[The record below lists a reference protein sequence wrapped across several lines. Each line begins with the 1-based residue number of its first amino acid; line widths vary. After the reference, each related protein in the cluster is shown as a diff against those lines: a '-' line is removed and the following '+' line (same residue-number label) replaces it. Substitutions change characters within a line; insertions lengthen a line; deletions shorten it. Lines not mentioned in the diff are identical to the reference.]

1 MLFKTAPRFWEKS
14 SFSQSPLRTLL
25 DRFISITLLPL
36 SWVYGLIIWIK
47 QLVLDCGLLQSLG
60 IHRAAPVPVII
71 VGNIRV
77 GGTGKTPLVIALA
90 TELLA
95 RGFKPAVISR
105 GYQPAG
111 GKRLTRPT
119 AVMGNSNPQEV
130 GDEPVLIAQRLANA
144 VPIWV
149 FHKRKACIDALMQ
162 SHPDINLILSDDGLQ
177 HAALLRWPAREGGR
191 DLEIVVEDE
200 RGIGNG
206 RLLPAGPL
214 RESAKRE
221 RDATITIGEPPPL
234 TSNPFASS
242 RELYLSPTIDSAYPL
257 HRPQESIAWTQLLSR
272 LIGLKVGAL
281 AAIGNPKKF
290 FDALSKLGVHLNQT
304 LSLPDHAPVRGEDLR
319 QLNVD
324 LILITEKDA
333 VKCAGIDDPRIWV
346 IPMRL
351 EIPSEFSNWVEE
363 VITRP
368 NPYRK

>member
-25 DRFISITLLPL
+25 DRLISIALLPL
-36 SWVYGLIIWIK
+36 AWIYCFIIWIK
-47 QLVLDCGLLQSLG
+47 QLILDSGLLQSLG
-60 IHRAAPVPVII
+60 IHRAVPVPVII
-71 VGNIRV
+71 VGNVRV

-119 AVMGNSNPQEV
+119 AVMSNSNPQEV
-130 GDEPVLIAQRLANA
+130 GDEPVLLAQRLGNA

-149 FHKRKACIDALMQ
+149 FHKRKACIDALLQ
-162 SHPDINLILSDDGLQ
+162 SHPEINVIVSDDGLQ
-177 HAALLRWPAREGGR
+177 HAALARWPAREGGR

-214 RESAKRE
+214 RESAQRE
-221 RDATITIGEPPPL
+221 RDATITIGESL
-234 TSNPFASS
+234 RSNDPFASS
-242 RELYLSPTIDSAYPL
+242 HALYLSPTIDNAYPL
-257 HRPQESIAWTQLLSR
+257 HRPQESIPWAQLLSR
-272 LIGLKVGAL
+272 LTGLKVGAL

-290 FDALSKLGVHLNQT
+290 FDAVGKLGIHIDQT
-304 LSLPDHAPVRGEDLR
+304 LSLLDHAPVRGEDLH
-319 QLNVD
+319 QMNVD
-324 LILITEKDA
+324 LILMTEKDA
-333 VKCAGIDDPRIWV
+333 VKCAGIDDSRIWV

-351 EIPSEFSNWVEE
+351 EIPADFSNWVEE

-368 NPYRK
+368 NPYLK

>member
-1 MLFKTAPRFWEKS
+1 MLFKTSPRFWEKS

-47 QLVLDCGLLQSLG
+47 QLVLDSGLLQSLG
-60 IHRAAPVPVII
+60 IHRAAPVPFII

-119 AVMGNSNPQEV
+119 AVMSNSNPQEV
-130 GDEPVLIAQRLANA
+130 GDEPVLLAQRLGNA

-149 FHKRKACIDALMQ
+149 FHRRKACIDALLQ
-162 SHPDINLILSDDGLQ
+162 SHPQINVIVSDDGLQ
-177 HAALLRWPAREGGR
+177 HAALVRWPAREGGR
-191 DLEIVVEDE
+191 DVEIVVEDD

-206 RLLPAGPL
+206 RLLPSGPL
-214 RESAKRE
+214 REGAKRE
-221 RDATITIGEPPPL
+221 RDATITIGESPR
-234 TSNPFASS
+234 SNHPFASS
-242 RELYLSPTIDSAYPL
+242 HELHLSPTINSAYPL
-257 HRPQESIAWTQLLSR
+257 HQPHQLISWPKLLGQ

-281 AAIGNPKKF
+281 AAIGSPKKF
-290 FDALSKLGVHLNQT
+290 FDALSKLGVHLDQT

-324 LILITEKDA
+324 FILITEKDA
-333 VKCAGIDDPRIWV
+333 VKCADIDDARIWV
-346 IPMRL
+346 IPMRI
-351 EIPSEFSNWVEE
+351 EIPADFSDWVDE

-368 NPYRK
+368 NPYHK

>member
-25 DRFISITLLPL
+25 DRLISIALLPL
-36 SWVYGLIIWIK
+36 SWIYGFIIWIK
-47 QLVLDCGLLQSLG
+47 QLVMDTGVMQALG
-60 IHRAAPVPVII
+60 IYRPAPVPVII

-90 TELLA
+90 TQLGA

-105 GYQPAG
+105 GYQPGRA
-111 GKRLTRPT
+111 KRLTQPT
-119 AVMGNSNPQEV
+119 AVRLDSNPQEV
-130 GDEPVLIAQRLANA
+130 GDEPVLLAQRLGND
-144 VPIWV
+144 VPVWV
-149 FHKRKACIDALMQ
+149 FHKRKTCIDALLQ
-162 SHPDINLILSDDGLQ
+162 SHPDINVILSDDGLQ
-177 HAALLRWPAREGGR
+177 HAALVRWPAREGGR
-191 DLEIVVEDE
+191 DLEILVEDE

-221 RDATITIGEPPPL
+221 CDATITIGESSL
-234 TSNPFASS
+234 ASDPFASA
-242 RELYLSPTIDSAYPL
+242 RELHLSPTIDSAYPL
-257 HRPQESIAWTQLLSR
+257 HRPQESIPWAQLLSR

-290 FDALSKLGVHLNQT
+290 FDAVGKLGIHIDQT
-304 LSLPDHAPVRGEDLR
+304 LSLPDHAPVRGEDLH
-319 QLNVD
+319 QMNVD
-324 LILITEKDA
+324 LILMTEKDA
-333 VKCAGIDDPRIWV
+333 VKCAGIDDSRIWV

-351 EIPSEFSNWVEE
+351 EIPADFSNWVEE

-368 NPYRK
+368 NPYLK

>member
-1 MLFKTAPRFWEKS
+1 MLFKTSPRFWEKS
-14 SFSQSPLRTLL
+14 SFSQSPIRAFT
-25 DRFISITLLPL
+25 DRLISIALLPF
-36 SWVYGLIIWIK
+36 SWIYGLIIWIK
-47 QLVLDCGLLQSLG
+47 QLVLDSSLLQSLG
-60 IHRAAPVPVII
+60 IHRAVPVPVII

-95 RGFKPAVISR
+95 RGFKPGVISR
-105 GYQPAG
+105 GYQPAS

-119 AVMGNSNPQEV
+119 AVMRNSNPQEV
-130 GDEPVLIAQRLANA
+130 GDEPVLLAQRLGNT

-149 FHKRKACIDALMQ
+149 FRKRKACIDDLLQ
-162 SHPDINLILSDDGLQ
+162 SHPEINVIVSDDGLQ
-177 HAALLRWPAREGGR
+177 HAALVSWPAREGGR

-221 RDATITIGEPPPL
+221 RDATIIIGDSL
-234 TSNPFASS
+234 SSNDPFASS
-242 RELYLSPTIDSAYPL
+242 HELHLSPTIDSAYPL
-257 HRPQESIAWTQLLSR
+257 HQPQESIPWAQLLSR

-290 FDALSKLGVHLNQT
+290 FDAVTKLGVHIDQT
-304 LSLPDHAPVRGEDLR
+304 LSLPDHAPVRREDLHR
-319 QLNVD
+319 LNVD
-324 LILITEKDA
+324 LILMTEKDA
-333 VKCAGIDDPRIWV
+333 VKCIDIDDARIWV

-351 EIPSEFSNWVEE
+351 EIPSDFSNWVEE

-368 NPYRK
+368 NPYLK

>member
-1 MLFKTAPRFWEKS
+1 MLFKTSPRFWEKS

-25 DRFISITLLPL
+25 DRLISITLLPL
-36 SWVYGLIIWIK
+36 SWIYGFIIWIK
-47 QLVLDCGLLQSLG
+47 QLALDSGLLQSLG
-60 IHRAAPVPVII
+60 IYRATPVPVII
-71 VGNIRV
+71 VGNLRV

-90 TELLA
+90 TELLT

-111 GKRLTRPT
+111 GKRLTHPT
-119 AVMGNSNPQEV
+119 AVMSNSNPQEV
-130 GDEPVLIAQRLANA
+130 GDEPVLLAQRLGNA

-149 FHKRKACIDALMQ
+149 FHKRKACIDALLQ
-162 SHPDINLILSDDGLQ
+162 SHPEINVIVSDDGLQ
-177 HAALLRWPAREGGR
+177 HAALVRWPAREGGR

-206 RLLPAGPL
+206 RFLPAGPL
-214 RESAKRE
+214 RESAQRE
-221 RDATITIGEPPPL
+221 RDTTITIGESL
-234 TSNPFASS
+234 RSNDPFASS
-242 RELYLSPTIDSAYPL
+242 HALYLSPTIDSAYPL
-257 HRPQESIAWTQLLSR
+257 HRPQESIPWAQLLSR

-281 AAIGNPKKF
+281 AAIGNPQKF

-304 LSLPDHAPVRGEDLR
+304 LSLPDHAPVREEDLR

-324 LILITEKDA
+324 CIFITEKDA
-333 VKCAGIDDPRIWV
+333 VKCVGIDDARILV

-351 EIPSEFSNWVEE
+351 EIPADFSDWVEE